1 MLNIVTGKINSSKTT
16 TIFNIYKIL
25 NKGDGFIS
33 IKNME
38 GNTVHSYD
46 ILHLTTGEKRRLVIR
61 DIYCEKDFV
70 KCCQI
75 GPYLF
80 SESTVKAVE
89 TRIRDFIKQ
98 GVSPLFLDEIGLLEI
113 DGMCFH
119 NIFKEML
126 KSKSDVYVTVRQDLL
141 LKILMKY
148 KIDKYNLIHAK

>member
-16 TIFNIYKIL
+16 TILDIYNSLK
-25 NKGDGFIS
+25 KGDGYIS

-38 GNTVHSYD
+38 KHIVHSYD
-46 ILHLTTGEKRRLVIR
+46 ILHLSTGEKKRLVVR

-80 SESTVKAVE
+80 NESTVKEVE
-89 TRIRDFIKQ
+89 MKMSELIKQ
-98 GVSPLFLDEIGLLEI
+98 GVSPLFLDEIGLLELS
-113 DGMCFH
+113 GFCFH

-126 KSKSDVYVTVRQDLL
+126 LSKLDIFITVRTDLL
-141 LKILMKY
+141 DKILMKY
-148 KIDKYNLIHAK
+148 KINEYKIIPTK